1 MGYLSGFVT
10 AILIY
15 GFSWGMAVT
24 GMGSDK
30 FPGDVSVRAES
41 TSSGRI
47 RGRSGLRGGK

>member
-1 MGYLSGFVT
+1 MGYLSGFLT
-10 AILIY
+10 AALVY
-15 GFSWGMAVT
+15 SLSWGMALS